1 MVSPST
7 PLFKN
12 SAKQDKRIVDGLP
25 IQKFRIQTHI
35 TGRAY
40 GERRAQGT
48 GESIEFHDFR
58 EYQPGDEPRAI
69 DWRTYART
77 RRLYTRLYRSE
88 RTVHAHFI
96 IDTSASMSL
105 FGKAERAQRL
115 AELLARIAL
124 QEMSVQFHTFTGSHS
139 LVATRLREFPALIS
153 EPLRTPSDLPE
164 ATLLPGNAL
173 RVFAQYIA
181 QRPGRSLVVIL
192 SDFLDPNALKPALT
206 ELRHGGSD
214 IVALQILAAE
224 EWDPTPGTVE
234 LVDIESG
241 DRLAVDSQEAER
253 YREEIRTFVRERRRE
268 VRAVGGRHVLLPVTD
283 TDRREEL
290 LTLLRAGI
298 INRH

>member
-1 MVSPST
+1 M
-7 PLFKN
+7 
-12 SAKQDKRIVDGLP
+12 DGLP
-25 IQKFRIQTHI
+25 IQKFRIQTSV

-88 RTVHAHFI
+88 RTVHAHFV

-105 FGKAERAQRL
+105 FGKAERAARL

-139 LVATRLREFPALIS
+139 LVATRLREFPALLS
-153 EPLRTPSDLPE
+153 EPLRQPANVPE
-164 ATLLPGNAL
+164 AALLPGNAL

-181 QRPGRSLVVIL
+181 QRPGRSLVVVL
-192 SDFLDPNALKPALT
+192 SDFLDPSALKPALA

-214 IVALQILAAE
+214 IIALHILAAE
-224 EWDPTPGTVE
+224 EWQPEPQTVE
-234 LVDIESG
+234 LVDVETG
-241 DRLAVDSQEAER
+241 DRLAVDRQEVER
-253 YREEIRTFVRERRRE
+253 YHAEIRNFVRERRRE
-268 VRAVGGRHVLLPVTD
+268 VRAVGGRHVLLPVTE
-283 TDRREEL
+283 TDRREEVL
-290 LTLLRAGI
+290 ALLRAGVI
-298 INRH
+298 SRH